1 MEKKVYLANGLFSAG
16 DRMFND
22 LICEKLEEAGIEYYA
37 PQKNLAI
44 NDKRASA
51 TSLPIYE
58 GDTEKLK
65 WCNVLIA
72 VLDGVSVD
80 AGVASEVGWAAGWN
94 ENHSSAEA
102 EAARYGDDLPEKK
115 IILGLYTDN
124 RDLSHTDAI
133 KKYEDAIEAG
143 VGESQWPYV
152 NLYTVGC
159 CKKWGKVFWTLDEV
173 LEYLKTL

>member
-1 MEKKVYLANGLFSAG
+1 MYKNIKVYLANGLFSAG

-22 LICEKLEEAGIEYYA
+22 LICEKLEEAGIKYYA

-44 NDKRASA
+44 NDKKASA

-80 AGVASEVGWAAGWN
+80 AGVASEVGWVAGWN
-94 ENHSSAEA
+94 EAVGIHTVSQE
-102 EAARYGDDLPEKK
+102 PK

-133 KKYEDAIEAG
+133 KKYEDSVDAG

-152 NLYTVGC
+152 NLYTIGC
-159 CKKWGKVFWTLDEV
+159 CKKFGKVFWTLDE
-173 LEYLKTL
+173 LMAYLKTL